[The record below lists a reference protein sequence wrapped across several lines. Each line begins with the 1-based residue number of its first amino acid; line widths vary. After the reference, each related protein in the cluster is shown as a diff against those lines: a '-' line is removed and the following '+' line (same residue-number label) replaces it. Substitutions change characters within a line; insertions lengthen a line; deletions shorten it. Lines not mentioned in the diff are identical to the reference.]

1 MQPTYSEEAEA
12 YRVQIQD
19 FISEHLPND
28 WKGIGSLT
36 GDAKAE
42 FLAEWRR
49 TLSDNHLLATMW
61 PTEYG
66 GPGLSANENVIIAC
80 LLCTSPSPRDRG

>member
-12 YRVQIQD
+12 YRAQIQD

-42 FLAEWRR
+42 FLAEW
-49 TLSDNHLLATMW
+49 
-61 PTEYG
+61 
-66 GPGLSANENVIIAC
+66 
-80 LLCTSPSPRDRG
+80 